1 MVEVEYLKDHP
12 YEADD
17 DNFKATTMEVV
28 STIQDLVRQNPL
40 YQEHLKHFVNS
51 GGDYNN
57 ASWLADLG
65 ATLTSAP
72 ADKLQSVLTELD
84 VPARSDAVLL
94 LLKQELDLLRLQA
107 KIRERVEENIS
118 GEQRKHFLREQLR
131 SIKKELG
138 MEKDDK
144 RALIDGFQASFDKL
158 RAAAPSEVRR
168 ERCFPGN
175 ALPVGAG
182 LLRFVFKI
190 PTPFARWG
198 PSR

>member
-1 MVEVEYLKDHP
+1 MGEQAWLW
-12 YEADD
+12 EAKHVSIQAR
-17 DNFKATTMEVV
+17 NQRAPLRSCGGQTAARSSAT
-28 STIQDLVRQNPL
+28 
-40 YQEHLKHFVNS
+40 
-51 GGDYNN
+51 
-57 ASWLADLG
+57 
-65 ATLTSAP
+65 
-72 ADKLQSVLTELD
+72 ADKLQAVLTELD

-158 RAAAPSEVRR
+158 RAAAPAEVRG
-168 ERCFPGN
+168 ENPIYTLGTHVPPC
-175 ALPVGAG
+175 
-182 LLRFVFKI
+182 
-190 PTPFARWG
+190 ARQNCV
-198 PSR
+198 PPP